1 MSFIRSIL
9 FPICFSLVVCL
20 PAQAKSVTVLSSI
33 EPLRLIA
40 TELLGD
46 DAELTSLLNA
56 GASPHQYALK
66 PSEAMAIYSADLVV
80 WVGPGLE
87 GFMAKT
93 IARGGRIPL
102 QLDRIKE
109 LNWPE
114 QAHKHDGHWQRDAH
128 IWLDPNNV
136 ALIAKA
142 IASRFKSKP
151 NADAVNTR
159 LELFLA
165 QLQSRQDLWLQQ
177 LAADKSQALA
187 VYHNGYQ
194 HLAQGLGLSIQ
205 TWVSRGEGHSIS
217 IKKRWQLQR
226 QLKQKPVPCLL
237 AEPYGERGQAVKF
250 AKSLGLPVVWLD
262 PLAAQR
268 PYSGYF
274 NWMDSQVEQLLQCY
288 QF

>member
-9 FPICFSLVVCL
+9 FPICLSLAVCL
-20 PAQAKSVTVLSSI
+20 PAQAKAVAVLSSI
-33 EPLRLIA
+33 EPLRLI
-40 TELLGD
+40 TKELLGD
-46 DAELTSLLNA
+46 DAELKSLLNA

-93 IARGGRIPL
+93 IAQGGRIPL

-114 QAHKHDGHWQRDAH
+114 QTHHHGGHWQRDAH
-128 IWLDPNNV
+128 IWLNPNNV
-136 ALIAKA
+136 ALIAEA

-151 NADAVNTR
+151 NAHAVNTR
-159 LELFLA
+159 LGRFLE
-165 QLQSRQDLWLQQ
+165 QLQSRQDLWQQ
-177 LAADKSQALA
+177 RLADNRPQALA

-194 HLAQGLGLSIQ
+194 HLAQGLDLSIQ
-205 TWVSRGEGHSIS
+205 AWVSRGEGHSIS

-226 QLKQKPVPCLL
+226 QLKQNPVPCLL

-274 NWMDSQVEQLLQCY
+274 DWMDSQVDQLLLCY
-288 QF
+288 QS